1 MALSAAKLKP
11 SPLKPVWP
19 ADKVERWPIA
29 KLLPYARNART
40 HSEGQIAQI
49 AASICEYGWT
59 VPALVNEAGTLI
71 AGHGRVLAAR
81 QLGLEEIPTM
91 VAIGWTEAQVKA
103 YRIADNKLGLN
114 SDWDVDLLKLEIAD
128 LQGFGVDFET
138 IGFSPKDIGNLFG
151 DEERRENYPPPNLEA
166 PVYKPTGE
174 RPAIKDLFDIEKAE
188 ALRAEIVTAGL
199 PDELANFLE
208 AAATRHI
215 VFDFRSIAE
224 YYAHAPAEV
233 QALMERSGLVLIDF
247 DKAVENGF
255 VSLQGRIAA
264 LAAGADDDEV

>member
-1 MALSAAKLKP
+1 MATSAAKLKA
-11 SPLKPVWP
+11 SPPKPDWP
-19 ADKVERWPIA
+19 ADKVKRWPIA
-29 KLLPYARNART
+29 KLLPYVRNART

-49 AASICEYGWT
+49 AASIREYGWT
-59 VPALVNEAGTLI
+59 VPALVDEAGTLI
-71 AGHGRVLAAR
+71 AGHGRILAAR
-81 QLGLEEIPTM
+81 QLGLDQIPTM
-91 VAIGWTEAQVKA
+91 VAVGWTEAQVKA

-128 LQGFGVDFET
+128 LRGFGVDFET
-138 IGFSPKDIGNLFG
+138 MGFSPKDIGNLFG

-174 RPAIKDLFDIEKAE
+174 RPAIKDLFDVEKAE
-188 ALRAEIVTAGL
+188 ALRAEVVAAGL
-199 PDELANFLE
+199 PGELANFLE

-224 YYAHAPAEV
+224 YYAHAPVDV
-233 QALMERSGLVLIDF
+233 QQLIERSGLVIIDF
-247 DKAVENGF
+247 DKAIEHGF

-264 LAAGADDDEV
+264 LAAGSPDEG